1 MTNFSRRDFLKAF
14 GAFAGMA
21 LAARN
26 AVSLPGWLSANES
39 EAFKFL
45 VVGDSLVWGQGLQE
59 EDKFYFLTK
68 NWLKEE
74 VFSGNRQ
81 VNLKVKAHSGA
92 RISLH
97 EYEREALKNAGK
109 DGTKFYYPEINVSFP
124 SIKTQVDIARREY
137 ENPEA
142 VNLIMLSGGVADI
155 TVSDILNPFKSDQKL
170 REDVTKYCY
179 EGMLELLRH
188 AAQVFPNAMI
198 AVLGYYPIITSHT
211 PMKKIVND
219 ILEIYNFPRW
229 TKPLINT
236 PLKRQFFK
244 IYRKKM
250 INRSRVWYE
259 GSTAELQKAVEKLNS
274 NYANRR
280 AIFIESPFGE
290 ENGYGAK
297 NTLLWKVAKEG
308 KGADDLYAERK
319 AECRET
325 LDDLRE
331 KTQLK
336 LRTRVCEL
344 ASIGHPNVEGSKAFA
359 GAIQNSLKPFLL
371 TEAHEAKV
379 SNP

>member
-21 LAARN
+21 LAGRN
-26 AVSLPGWLSANES
+26 VFSSPGWLSAENS

-74 VFSGNRQ
+74 VFGGNRQ

-97 EYEREALKNAGK
+97 DYEREALKNAGK

-124 SIKTQVDIARREY
+124 SIRTQIDLARREY

-142 VNLIMLSGGVADI
+142 VNLTMLSGGVADI
-155 TVSDILNPFKSDQKL
+155 TVSEILDPFKSNQKL
-170 REDVTKYCY
+170 REDITKYCY
-179 EGMLELLRH
+179 EGMVGLLEH
-188 AAQVFPNAMI
+188 ATKNFPNAVI
-198 AVLGYYPIITSHT
+198 AVVGYYPIITSHT

-219 ILEIYNFPRW
+219 ILEVYNSPRW
-229 TKPLINT
+229 LKPLINT
-236 PLKRQFFK
+236 PLKRQFFR

-259 GSTAELQKAVEKLNS
+259 RSTFELQKAVEKLNS
-274 NYANRR
+274 KFDNQR
-280 AIFIESPFGE
+280 AIFIESPFNE

-297 NTLLWKVAKEG
+297 DTLLWNVGEKG
-308 KGADDLYAERK
+308 KGADDLYGERK
-319 AECRET
+319 IECRET
-325 LDDLRE
+325 LDQLRE

-344 ASIGHPNVEGSKAFA
+344 ASIGHPNVEGAKAIA
-359 GAIQNSLKPFLL
+359 ETIQNSLKPILL
-371 TEAHEAKV
+371 AETQEAKV
-379 SNP
+379 SNL